1 MATPEGKVKAAVK
14 EWLKARGIWF
24 CMPMGTGFGSSGVP
38 DFICCSKGRFLAIET
53 KAPGS
58 RSRTTPLQQVQIS
71 NIHIAGGAALVI
83 DDISQLNVLA
93 IDDSNATV
101 LMQDVSSALSKALSK
116 TPNARQ
122 LARAAAAAIAN
133 SKQGTLL

>member
-1 MATPEGKVKAAVK
+1 MVTPEGRVKVAVKA
-14 EWLKARGIWF
+14 WLKAHGIWF

-53 KAPGS
+53 KAPGK
-58 RSRTTPLQQVQIS
+58 RGATTALQDRHIK
-71 NIHIAGGAALVI
+71 NIHAAGGAALVI
-83 DDISQLNVLA
+83 DDVSQLDVLA
-93 IDDSNATV
+93 LGDASATV

-122 LARAAAAAIAN
+122 LARDAASAIAN
-133 SKQGTLL
+133 SKQGILL